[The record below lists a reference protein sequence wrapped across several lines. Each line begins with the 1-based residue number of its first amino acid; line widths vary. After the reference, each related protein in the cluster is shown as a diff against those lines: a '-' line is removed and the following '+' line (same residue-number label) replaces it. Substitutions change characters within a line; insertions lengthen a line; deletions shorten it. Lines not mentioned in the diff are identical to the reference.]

1 VAPRARAKP
10 RAAAEGRER
19 TRPPDNASAQR
30 INKNRCIVG
39 LHSIWQDIVD
49 QEPPID
55 SVVDFP
61 TRSRFHIALNVKDV
75 EPMLPFYSVLLG
87 AEPTLVRDGYAK
99 YEMKEPP
106 MHISLNRVAHNAK
119 GNGRFGIEVRQLG
132 FVEAAFQRAAGSTF
146 APHVRRTGG
155 GGQAFAATD
164 PENNRWTIAEAE
176 PAPAVQ
182 QGSLRRLA
190 S

>member
-1 VAPRARAKP
+1 
-10 RAAAEGRER
+10 
-19 TRPPDNASAQR
+19 
-30 INKNRCIVG
+30 VG